1 MLLLLNVNF
10 VIELLEEQLWVINQ
24 QVTII
29 VLLLFIII
37 NESVMEKVLVEML
50 EVDSRGGGG
59 GIMAVSSWSVASL
72 GPRARRDAA
81 GGC

>member
-1 MLLLLNVNF
+1 
-10 VIELLEEQLWVINQ
+10 
-24 QVTII
+24 
-29 VLLLFIII
+29 
-37 NESVMEKVLVEML
+37 MEKVLVEML